1 MIEILVTGGILIA
14 SAIILVKQ
22 FKKKSKGECNCGSCA
37 AKCPNYK
44 ETTSIK
50 KSNQ

>member
-22 FKKKSKGECNCGSCA
+22 IKKKGIGECNCGSCS
-37 AKCPNYK
+37 AKCPSCK
-44 ETTSIK
+44 DGISIK

>member
-14 SAIILVKQ
+14 SVVILVKQ
-22 FKKKSKGECNCGSCA
+22 IKKKGSGECNCGSCA
-37 AKCPNYK
+37 SKCPNYK
-44 ETTSIK
+44 ETISIK

>member
-14 SAIILVKQ
+14 SAVILFKQ
-22 FKKKSKGECNCGSCA
+22 IKKKGKGECNCGSCA

-44 ETTSIK
+44 ETISIK